1 MPLLLRK
8 HLGTAAVLE
17 PSEQITIE
25 YHVSCSLNGPK
36 VSLAHFFSGSY
47 SQEQHVPSFSC
58 FHMHPFK
65 LNSNFATV

>member
-36 VSLAHFFSGSY
+36 VSLAHFFP
-47 SQEQHVPSFSC
+47 VPIRKNNMFLHFLASTC
-58 FHMHPFK
+58 T
-65 LNSNFATV
+65 LSN